1 MVSFITINYNA
12 AELTLQCVATIKQQL
27 RGTDY
32 EIVVVDNG
40 SQPQDRQQLSDALP
54 DDCLLIHSRQNIGFG
69 GANMFGANF
78 AKGDYLC
85 FINND
90 VLLTEDCVTPL
101 VDYLEHHDEV
111 GCITPQQYDAGGNFV
126 RSFNHE
132 NSILTKVVPKGLLE
146 RWFPNRYPSRTK
158 LYDKPIVVHNIN
170 GAFMLFPT
178 NVFWQCGG
186 FDLNLFLY
194 SEEYDIAMRLKQ
206 INKAC
211 VVDPSHRF
219 THLQGKSANKARGLT
234 RRESYISGIY
244 CYQKYHSN
252 WLFPIYKLVI
262 ILRLIPHVHDWYVI
276 PAIIC
281 GNSLSRSMRHKLK

>member
-1 MVSFITINYNA
+1 MVSFITINYNTA
-12 AELTLQCVATIKQQL
+12 ALTLQCVASITQQL
-27 RGTDY
+27 PGTDY
-32 EIVVVDNG
+32 EIVIVDND
-40 SQPQDRQQLSDALP
+40 SQTGDRERLSAVVSDN
-54 DDCLLIHSRQNIGFG
+54 CHLIHCRQNIGFG
-69 GANMFGANF
+69 AANMLGANF

-90 VLLTEDCVTPL
+90 VVLTEDCVTPL
-101 VDYLEHHDEV
+101 VDYLRQHDNV
-111 GCITPQQYDAGGNFV
+111 GCITPQQYDGEGHFV

-132 NSILTKVVPKGLLE
+132 NSILTKVVPKDLLE
-146 RWFPNRYPSRTK
+146 RWLPHRYPSRKK
-158 LYDKPIVVHNIN
+158 LHDSPIVVHNIN

-194 SEEYDIAMRLKQ
+194 SEEYDVAMRLKRLG
-206 INKAC
+206 KVC
-211 VVDPSHRF
+211 VVDPTHRF
-219 THLQGKSANKARGLT
+219 THLQGKSTGKARGII

-262 ILRLIPHVHDWYVI
+262 LLRLIPRVHDWHVI

-281 GNSLSRSMRHKLK
+281 GNSLSRSMRHRL

>member
-12 AELTLQCVATIKQQL
+12 AALTLQCVASITQQL
-27 RGTDY
+27 QGTDY
-32 EIVVVDNG
+32 EIIIVDND
-40 SQPQDRQQLSDALP
+40 SQPQDCQHLSDALP
-54 DDCLLIHSRQNIGFG
+54 EDCHLIRCRQNIGFG
-69 GANMFGANF
+69 GANMLGANF
-78 AKGDYLC
+78 AKGDFLC

-90 VLLTEDCVTPL
+90 VVLTEDCVTPL
-101 VDYLEHHDEV
+101 VDYLKQHDHV
-111 GCITPQQYDAGGNFV
+111 GCITPQQYDAEGHFV

-146 RWFPNRYPSRTK
+146 RWFPRRYPSRAK
-158 LYDKPIVVHNIN
+158 LHEKPIVVHNIN

-178 NVFWQCGG
+178 SVFWKCGG

-206 INKAC
+206 IGKVC
-211 VVDPSHRF
+211 VVEPTYRF
-219 THLQGKSANKARGLT
+219 THLQGQSAGRTKSLS

-262 ILRLIPHVHDWYVI
+262 LLRLIPHVHDWYVI

-281 GNSLSRSMRHKLK
+281 GNSLSRSMRHRL